1 MASIV
6 KRNKTWQVRISYQ
19 DQNNEHKVALKGGFA
34 TKKEASV
41 FAAQAEV
48 KKSTGDLIIPE
59 PQLFSDYFEEWFE
72 TYKRSAIRER
82 TVATYRQ
89 AINALK
95 TYLPDETLED
105 MTKRKYQQFLNVYG
119 KNRAKSTVSKMNSL
133 YHAAIH
139 DGVYDELI
147 KKDFINGTSVVYNS
161 EKTRKIEYLNINE
174 EKKLINYLL
183 ETRNK
188 HFTSKYMIITALLTG
203 MRPGEVGGLRW
214 DDINFN
220 FSTFALKQSWN
231 ETTKD
236 FEPLKNETSY
246 RTIRVDKWLL
256 DLLQEL
262 PTKDDAQ
269 HRVFANQYGTI
280 PTSKAV
286 NDVIK
291 KTFDQCKINR
301 KGFHFHSCRH
311 THVSFLLSKGINI
324 YAISKRLGHRDITT
338 TTRVYAYLIDEY
350 KAKTD
355 EQIIGALS
363 ELESVKANIRET
375 I

>member
-48 KKSTGDLIIPE
+48 KKSTGKLIIPE

-133 YHAAIH
+133 YHAAIR

-311 THVSFLLSKGINI
+311 THVAFLLSKGINI

-363 ELESVKANIRET
+363 ELESVKANI
-375 I
+375 